1 MGREIKEAYNRNSNV
16 NVITELVQG
25 PVPYPGLVSRSG
37 YTISPPARTTST
49 KCEKV
54 RGLDIWWGCGRMVGM
69 NKIKYWLLVVA
80 ALVKAFTS
88 PILLFGSAFVTQ
100 GSVLSDVLLVL
111 GICSIGWVNDIKL
124 PEKPVND

>member
-1 MGREIKEAYNRNSNV
+1 VAK
-16 NVITELVQG
+16 
-25 PVPYPGLVSRSG
+25 
-37 YTISPPARTTST
+37 
-49 KCEKV
+49 KW
-54 RGLDIWWGCGRMVGM
+54 GLDIWWGCGKMVGM

-100 GSVLSDVLLVL
+100 GPVLSDVLLVL

-124 PEKPVND
+124 GEVFGS

>member
-1 MGREIKEAYNRNSNV
+1 LGTLYQRQPGP
-16 NVITELVQG
+16 QG
-25 PVPYPGLVSRSG
+25 KSG
-37 YTISPPARTTST
+37 
-49 KCEKV
+49 EKV
-54 RGLDIWWGCGRMVGM
+54 RGLDRPKRCGKMVGM

>member
-1 MGREIKEAYNRNSNV
+1 MAK
-16 NVITELVQG
+16 
-25 PVPYPGLVSRSG
+25 
-37 YTISPPARTTST
+37 
-49 KCEKV
+49 KW
-54 RGLDIWWGCGRMVGM
+54 GLDIWWGCGKMVGM

>member
-1 MGREIKEAYNRNSNV
+1 MVLFRLPIGYDNDNGIWVALGPLPWLLADLVYTVPEMAWTTRKKCKKAMTLAEAGIR
-16 NVITELVQG
+16 
-25 PVPYPGLVSRSG
+25 
-37 YTISPPARTTST
+37 
-49 KCEKV
+49 
-54 RGLDIWWGCGRMVGM
+54 GRMLRM
-69 NKIKYWLLVVA
+69 NKLKYWLLVVA

>member
-1 MGREIKEAYNRNSNV
+1 M
-16 NVITELVQG
+16 
-25 PVPYPGLVSRSG
+25 
-37 YTISPPARTTST
+37 
-49 KCEKV
+49 V
-54 RGLDIWWGCGRMVGM
+54 RM
-69 NKIKYWLLVVA
+69 NKLKYWLLVVA

>member
-1 MGREIKEAYNRNSNV
+1 MRK
-16 NVITELVQG
+16 
-25 PVPYPGLVSRSG
+25 SG
-37 YTISPPARTTST
+37 
-49 KCEKV
+49 
-54 RGLDIWWGCGRMVGM
+54 GLDMWWGCGRMVGM
-69 NKIKYWLLVVA
+69 NKLKYWLLVVA

>member
-1 MGREIKEAYNRNSNV
+1 MVLFRLPIGYDNDNGIWVA
-16 NVITELVQG
+16 LG
-25 PVPYPGLVSRSG
+25 PLPWLLADLG
-37 YTISPPARTTST
+37 YTIPAPARTTRK

-54 RGLDIWWGCGRMVGM
+54 RGLDRPKRCGKMVGM

-111 GICSIGWVNDIKL
+111 GICSIGWVTDIKL
-124 PEKPVND
+124 PETPVND

>member
-1 MGREIKEAYNRNSNV
+1 MVRLRLQIGYDNDNGIWVA
-16 NVITELVQG
+16 LG
-25 PVPYPGLVSRSG
+25 PLPWLLADLG
-37 YTISPPARTTST
+37 YTVPWLAWTTST
-49 KCEKV
+49 KCKKAMTLAEAGI
-54 RGLDIWWGCGRMVGM
+54 RGRMVGM

-111 GICSIGWVNDIKL
+111 GICSIGWVTDIKL